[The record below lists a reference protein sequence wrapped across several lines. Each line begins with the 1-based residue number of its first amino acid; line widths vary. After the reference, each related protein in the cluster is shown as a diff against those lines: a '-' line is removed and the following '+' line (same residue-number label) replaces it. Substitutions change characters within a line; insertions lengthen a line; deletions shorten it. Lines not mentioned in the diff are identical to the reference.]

1 MRRKWIV
8 KPKHTNPNI
17 GIELCL
23 NKLKYVDQTIKNDCL
38 HITLNV
44 KTYFRGASNS
54 RNMIKYLNVDRVKE
68 EIVKLQLLN
77 LTFIDNCPDLWQI
90 DFSQFYR
97 SVLCSALKLVVSM
110 SKVPAP
116 TPIYYTSL
124 ETALLP
130 PSFDAKLWKRT
141 HPAIPYENSLF

>member
-97 SVLCSALKLVVSM
+97 SEWGAVLCSALKLVCLHVQGPGSHPHILHF
-110 SKVPAP
+110 SRDS
-116 TPIYYTSL
+116 TFTSL
-124 ETALLP
+124 
-130 PSFDAKLWKRT
+130 F
-141 HPAIPYENSLF
+141 

>member
-8 KPKHTNPNI
+8 KPKHTIPNI

-68 EIVKLQLLN
+68 EIVRLQLLN

-97 SVLCSALKLVVSM
+97 SEWGAVLCSALKLVVSR

-130 PSFDAKLWKRT
+130 PSFDAKL
-141 HPAIPYENSLF
+141 

>member
-8 KPKHTNPNI
+8 KPKHTNPNM

-54 RNMIKYLNVDRVKE
+54 RNMIKYPNVDRVKE

-97 SVLCSALKLVVSM
+97 SEWAAVLGFEAGCLQVQGPGSHPHILHFSRD
-110 SKVPAP
+110 S
-116 TPIYYTSL
+116 TFTSL
-124 ETALLP
+124 
-130 PSFDAKLWKRT
+130 F
-141 HPAIPYENSLF
+141 